1 MQTIK
6 DLVRPLSKKHR
17 FRTSFDSQH
26 VKASETLVK
35 SAWKHFYHSFLSLS
49 GEMIWKMSPLLKF
62 EMLGVFVNIVAAD
75 DKYPVRDCENLLL
88 AIQRQSS

>member
-1 MQTIK
+1 
-6 DLVRPLSKKHR
+6 
-17 FRTSFDSQH
+17 
-26 VKASETLVK
+26 
-35 SAWKHFYHSFLSLS
+35 
-49 GEMIWKMSPLLKF
+49 MSPLLKF